1 MAFCQQCGSPVGDSD
16 AFCGNCGAKLAE
28 AQPSANAQQ
37 TLENEAGNSAEKAEE
52 PTDAAPQAE
61 EAEAQANEE
70 SERNDAAAAL
80 DSLAEEP
87 SCEASENAAAGQE
100 ATAGEIGT
108 QDEQEAANAPSQ
120 TEPPAASAPAA
131 PVAAPMPDFNST
143 TAYANQQAASPQQ
156 PYTQQAPYAQQA
168 PYTQQPYAQQPY
180 GAPYAAAYAQLEKGP
195 LGKAWADFVA
205 APKKFFT
212 LLKLALAMF
221 LPGANELIL
230 SGYSRHWAKDAALGR
245 KSPMPEKL
253 IRPGVLDSG
262 LYSYLVSFI
271 VGLAF
276 VLVTLAISALF
287 DAMRVP
293 DFITIII
300 LLALF
305 VIYIPASAVMEM
317 RAVICSRVRDGFDFK
332 EISNELFSSNKFGKI
347 AIAAFVPGLIALAV
361 AIVLM
366 LLFFALFG
374 LTGAIASMGH
384 YGMSPYALNYA
395 SSYALF
401 GLGFFGIIVLIVFL
415 FAIFFVVAAAEI
427 VSARAI
433 GYIFEDFQPQNWKEY
448 QENSAHYAKDVL

>member
-52 PTDAAPQAE
+52 PIDAAPQAE
-61 EAEAQANEE
+61 ETNAQASEE
-70 SERNDAAAAL
+70 SERDDAAAAL

-87 SCEASENAAAGQE
+87 SCEANENAAAGQE

-108 QDEQEAANAPSQ
+108 QPEQEAASAPSQ
-120 TEPPAASAPAA
+120 TEPLTASAPAA
-131 PVAAPMPDFNST
+131 PVAAPMPDFNSA

-156 PYTQQAPYAQQA
+156 PYAQQA
-168 PYTQQPYAQQPY
+168 PYPQQPYAQQPY
-180 GAPYAAAYAQLEKGP
+180 GAPYVATYAQPEKGP

-401 GLGFFGIIVLIVFL
+401 GLGFFGIIVLVVFL

-433 GYIFEDFQPQNWKEY
+433 GYILEDFQPQNWKEY